1 MFSYLVFLLLLF
13 TGYTGALT
21 LADGRTFFCHNTGM
35 TRNAANSYCRGRGM
49 TLPIVK
55 DLPTAN
61 RIVKH
66 CKTQHYGFY
75 VDAVRDSNTNN
86 YRWRTGGIIDD
97 KDPIWHKIEPTRGVN
112 EKCVEFLLYG
122 SINKWAL
129 NDVPCHTK
137 RSVVCEQKPPTKKA
151 LALADGRKF
160 FCLRNGLNRNAANS
174 LCRSRGMALP
184 LVKDIPTVK
193 RIANHCNI
201 KGSGQGFWVDAKRE
215 NTGNFYRWST
225 SSVIDNKDPIW
236 HDHNPSYDGSC
247 VEYHLGGAPKHVWA
261 LNDYACNKHRWVVC
275 EQRPW

>member
-13 TGYTGALT
+13 TGYTGALR
-21 LADGRTFFCHNTGM
+21 LLDGRTFFCHNRGM
-35 TRNAANSYCRGRGM
+35 ARNAADSYCRGRGM
-49 TLPIVK
+49 ALPLVDNLYTVERI
-55 DLPTAN
+55 AN
-61 RIVKH
+61 H
-66 CKTQHYGFY
+66 CNIKGHGQGFW
-75 VDAVRDSNTNN
+75 VDAKKEGNN
-86 YRWRTGGIIDD
+86 FRWGTGKLIDQ
-97 KDPIWHKIEPTRGVN
+97 KDPIWHDHNPSNDGPCIEFQ
-112 EKCVEFLLYG
+112 KG
-122 SINKWAL
+122 SSRNVWAL
-129 NDVPCHTK
+129 NDIACNTK
-137 RSVVCEQKPPTKKA
+137 RFVVCEQRSPQKNA
-151 LALADGRKF
+151 LQLADGRKF
-160 FCLRNGLNRNAANS
+160 FCIRNGLTRSAADS
-174 LCRSRGMALP
+174 QCRSRGMALP